1 MRVRD
6 GRPDTATLTSRRLA
20 GARRQLLLCRR
31 LAGGVRGGD
40 RRARRLHA
48 LVRRPRC
55 LCVRKGVLG
64 DEQGGEGG
72 GHAVVVVAAAPTS
85 LGRLEEAKRRMRA
98 SQGGEEASA
107 KERAR

>member
-6 GRPDTATLTSRRLA
+6 GRLITATRTSRRPA
-20 GARRQLLLCRR
+20 GARRQLLLCRC

-48 LVRRPRC
+48 LGRPRC
-55 LCVRKGVLG
+55 LCLREGGLG
-64 DEQGGEGG
+64 DEKGGDGG

-85 LGRLEEAKRRMRA
+85 LDTLEEAERTRGGRA
-98 SQGGEEASA
+98 
-107 KERAR
+107 